1 MNSTASQSHTTF
13 SNDYLT
19 IALSVAFIL
28 SEVLPFIKKNKGNGL
43 LDSIICLLRGSEC
56 LTKKLADTLE
66 TVENKEVKIE
76 IGEKNENN

>member
-1 MNSTASQSHTTF
+1 MNSTASPSDTTF

-19 IALSVAFIL
+19 VALGVAFIL

-43 LDSIICLLRGSEC
+43 LDSIVCLLRGSEC

-66 TVENKEVKIE
+66 NVEN
-76 IGEKNENN
+76 GEKK